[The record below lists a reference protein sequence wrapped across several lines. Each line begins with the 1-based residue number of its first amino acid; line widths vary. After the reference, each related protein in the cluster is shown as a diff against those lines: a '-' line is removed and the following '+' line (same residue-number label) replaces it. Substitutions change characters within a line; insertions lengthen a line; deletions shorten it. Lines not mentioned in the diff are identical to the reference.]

1 MIEKSEK
8 QTLISFLQDCQ
19 EVINSGR
26 YVEQKIQDRLSHL
39 REFVDSIHSYDGQIG
54 CTDQVYEDFLEQLL

>member
-1 MIEKSEK
+1 
-8 QTLISFLQDCQ
+8 
-19 EVINSGR
+19 VINSGR

-54 CTDQVYEDFLEQLL
+54 ATDQVYEDFLEKLL

>member
-8 QTLISFLQDCQ
+8 QTLISFLQECE
-19 EVINSGR
+19 EVIKSGR
-26 YVEQKIQDRLSHL
+26 YVEQKIQDRISHL

-54 CTDQVYEDFLEQLL
+54 CTDQVYNEFLDKLL